1 MPSSSAASTLD
12 PAERRVA
19 TRVRLEAHI
28 HLHSESNFYTGFTDD
43 ISEGGVFVTS
53 YLLEPIGTA
62 VSIEL
67 ALPGGC
73 LIVAKGVVRWV
84 RDPRN
89 DDDHTKPG
97 MGIEF
102 EGLEGVTREAIAEF
116 VMNRSPDFHVS

>member
-1 MPSSSAASTLD
+1 MSSSSAAVKID
-12 PAERRVA
+12 PAERRTDA
-19 TRVRLEAHI
+19 RVRLEAHI

-53 YLLEPIGTA
+53 YLLEPIGTLVA
-62 VSIEL
+62 LEL

-73 LIVAKGVVRWV
+73 EIIAKGVVRWV

-89 DDDHTKPG
+89 EDDATRPG

-102 EGLEGVTREAIAEF
+102 ESLDSETRAAIAEF
-116 VMNRSPDFHVS
+116 VMNRSPDFHV